1 MVKKIS
7 QSLKKSQLHLACMMK
22 YQVYHGLHRAWH
34 RLSVF
39 FSISCLLPLE
49 ILALHFFFGPSLT

>member
-7 QSLKKSQLHLACMMK
+7 QSLKKSQLHLVCMMK
-22 YQVYHGLHRAWH
+22 YNRAWH